1 MAKTRPYLF
10 YDVVVSICS
19 TCYRKV
25 EGKTVFQDDKVFL
38 LKRCP
43 EHGSEKILIADD
55 VDYYRRCREIFIKP
69 PEMPLVYNT
78 PVKWGCPYDCGLCT
92 DHEQHSCLTLVEV
105 CDYCNLRCPVCYAS
119 SGPERQQF
127 RSLDQIEKMLD
138 AVVRNEG
145 HPDVVQLSGGEPTVH
160 PNFFEIVEMA
170 KARPIRHLM
179 VNTNGV
185 RIAQEE
191 DFVKRL
197 AEVKEDLE
205 IYLQW
210 DSFEREPLMQLRDA
224 DLRRIREQAIEHLN
238 RYNISTN
245 LVVTLKKGLNDHEIG
260 KTIDYALK
268 QPCVRG
274 VTFQPIQDAG
284 RLESWLPEESQTN
297 CHPERSMTSG
307 EAGSHAQSRD
317 PVSPAGKYVRNFNPA
332 TDRLTLTEVRRKILE
347 QTSVFKPEDV
357 IPVPCHPDSLAMAYA
372 LKLNGKVTPLTSMIP
387 PEVLINGAKNTILYE
402 QEPAVRDGLFK
413 LFATNHSP
421 QSQAGTLRELLCCLP
436 KVWVPNELTTDHVE
450 TAASPVPPTPNCH
463 PERSMNSGEAGS
475 HAQSR
480 DPVSPL
486 TYENIFR
493 IIIMQFIDA
502 HSFDVRSVKKTCV
515 HIVHPDGRLIPF
527 DTYNLFYR
535 DDLEQTRLAPL
546 RNSAE
551 AAANSFRRND
561 LIVARQFTGGEP
573 EQQ

>member
-1 MAKTRPYLF
+1 MPHKTRPYLF

-19 TCYRKV
+19 TCYQKI
-25 EGKTVFQDDKVFL
+25 EAKTVFQDGKVFM

-43 EHGSEKILIADD
+43 QHGHERVLIADD
-55 VDYYRRCREIFIKP
+55 VDYYRRCREVFIKP

-78 PVKWGCPYDCGLCT
+78 PVKWGCPYDCGLCS
-92 DHEQHSCLTLVEV
+92 DHEQHSCLTLVEI
-105 CDYCNLRCPVCYAS
+105 CDYCNLRCPVCYAA

-127 RSLDQIEKMLD
+127 RDLKQIEKMLD

-145 HPDVVQLSGGEPTVH
+145 HPDVVQLSGGEPTMH
-160 PNFFEIVEMA
+160 PDFFAIVEMA

-191 DFVKRL
+191 DFAARL
-197 AEVKEDLE
+197 ADYKEDFE
-205 IYLQW
+205 VYLQF
-210 DSFEREPLMQLRDA
+210 DSFEREPLIQLRGA
-224 DLRRIREQAIEHLN
+224 DLRRIRVDALERLN
-238 RYNISTN
+238 QHNISTN

-260 KTIDYALK
+260 KTIDFALD

-284 RLESWLPEESQTN
+284 RLE
-297 CHPERSMTSG
+297 
-307 EAGSHAQSRD
+307 
-317 PVSPAGKYVRNFNPA
+317 NFDPA

-347 QTSVFKPEDV
+347 QTNVFRPEDV

-372 LKLNGKVTPLTSMIP
+372 LKLGGKVTPLTSMIP
-387 PEVLINGAKNTILYE
+387 PEILINGAANTILYE
-402 QEPAVRDGLFK
+402 QENVVRDNLFK

-421 QSQAGTLRELLCCLP
+421 RSGAGSLRELLCCLP
-436 KVWVPNELTTDHVE
+436 KLLVPENI
-450 TAASPVPPTPNCH
+450 
-463 PERSMNSGEAGS
+463 G
-475 HAQSR
+475 
-480 DPVSPL
+480 
-486 TYENIFR
+486 YENVFR
-493 IIIMQFIDA
+493 VIIMQFIDA

-535 DDLEQTRLAPL
+535 DELERTRLGPL
-546 RNSAE
+546 RERSE
-551 AAANSFRRND
+551 RANLATIN
-561 LIVARQFTGGEP
+561 
-573 EQQ
+573 

>member
-1 MAKTRPYLF
+1 MPKTRPYLF
-10 YDVVVSICS
+10 YDVAISICS

-25 EGKTVFQDDKVFL
+25 EAKTVFQDDKVYL

-43 EHGSEKILIADD
+43 QHGSERVLIADD
-55 VDYYRRCREIFIKP
+55 VDYYRRCREVFIKP
-69 PEMPLVYNT
+69 PEMPQVYNT

-92 DHEQHSCLTLVEV
+92 DHEQHSCLTLVEI
-105 CDYCNLRCPVCYAS
+105 CDYCNLRCPVCYAA

-127 RSLDQIEKMLD
+127 RTLPQIESMLD

-145 HPDVVQLSGGEPTVH
+145 HPDVVQLSGGEPTLH
-160 PNFFEIVEMA
+160 PDFFTIVEMA
-170 KARPIRHLM
+170 KSRPIKHLM

-197 AEVKEDLE
+197 ADVRDDFEV
-205 IYLQW
+205 YLQF
-210 DSFEREPLMQLRDA
+210 DSFEREPLMQLRGA
-224 DLRRIREQAIEHLN
+224 DLRRVRLDALEKLN

-260 KTIDYALK
+260 RTIDFALE

-284 RLESWLPEESQTN
+284 RLESWIPNANPQETNGHADDHEET
-297 CHPERSMTSG
+297 CHSDRSPERSDGEWRNLLSHSG
-307 EAGSHAQSRD
+307 T
-317 PVSPAGKYVRNFNPA
+317 GKFVRNFNPA

-347 QTSVFKPEDV
+347 QTTVFRPEDV

-372 LKLNGKVTPLTSMIP
+372 LKLNGKVVPLTSMIP
-387 PEVLINGAKNTILYE
+387 PEVLINGAANTILYE
-402 QEPAVRDGLFK
+402 QDPTVRTNLFK

-421 QSQAGTLRELLCCLP
+421 RSGAGTLRELLCCLP
-436 KVWVPNELTTDHVE
+436 KVWLPNQAPADITK
-450 TAASPVPPTPNCH
+450 SCH
-463 PERSMNSGEAGS
+463 SERSPERGDGESRNLLSSSM
-475 HAQSR
+475 
-480 DPVSPL
+480 PL
-486 TYENIFR
+486 SYDNIFR

-535 DDLEQTRLAPL
+535 DHLEQTRLAPL
-546 RNSAE
+546 RQNAASAL
-551 AAANSFRRND
+551 SP
-561 LIVARQFTGGEP
+561 I
-573 EQQ
+573 

>member
-1 MAKTRPYLF
+1 MTDKVRPYLF

-19 TCYRKV
+19 KCFQKI
-25 EGKTVFQDDKVFL
+25 EAKTVFQDGKVYL

-43 EHGSEKILIADD
+43 QHGHERVLIADD
-55 VDYYRRCREIFIKP
+55 VEYYRRSREVFIKP

-78 PVKWGCPYDCGLCT
+78 PVRWGCPYDCGLCS
-92 DHEQHSCLTLVEV
+92 DHEQHSCLTLVEI

-127 RSLDQIEKMLD
+127 RDLALIEKMLD

-145 HPDVVQLSGGEPTVH
+145 RPDVVQLSGGEPTMH
-160 PNFFEIVEMA
+160 PEFFKIIELA

-191 DFVKRL
+191 DFVRRL
-197 AEVKEDLE
+197 EEYKEDFE
-205 IYLQW
+205 VYLQF
-210 DSFEREPLMQLRDA
+210 DSFEREPLMALRGA
-224 DLRRIREQAIEHLN
+224 DLRRVREQAMEKLN
-238 RYNISTN
+238 RHDISTN

-260 KTIDYALK
+260 KVVDYALQ

-284 RLESWLPEESQTN
+284 RLEE
-297 CHPERSMTSG
+297 
-307 EAGSHAQSRD
+307 
-317 PVSPAGKYVRNFNPA
+317 FNPA

-347 QTSVFKPEDV
+347 QSGVFKPEDI

-387 PEVLINGAKNTILYE
+387 PEVLINAGRNTILYE
-402 QEPAVRDGLFK
+402 QEEAVRQNLFK

-421 QSQAGTLRELLCCLP
+421 RSGAGSLRELLCCLP
-436 KVWVPNELTTDHVE
+436 QMLVPEGL
-450 TAASPVPPTPNCH
+450 
-463 PERSMNSGEAGS
+463 G
-475 HAQSR
+475 
-480 DPVSPL
+480 
-486 TYENIFR
+486 YESVFR
-493 IIIMQFIDA
+493 VIIMQFIDA

-535 DDLEQTRLAPL
+535 DDLEKTRLEPL
-546 RNSAE
+546 RKKAE
-551 AAANSFRRND
+551 MATMA
-561 LIVARQFTGGEP
+561 
-573 EQQ
+573 

>member
-1 MAKTRPYLF
+1 MTDKVRPYLF

-19 TCYRKV
+19 KCFQKI
-25 EGKTVFQDDKVFL
+25 EAKTVFQDGKVYL

-43 EHGSEKILIADD
+43 QHGHERVLIADD
-55 VDYYRRCREIFIKP
+55 VDYYRRSREVFIKP

-78 PVKWGCPYDCGLCT
+78 PVRWGCPYDCGLCS
-92 DHEQHSCLTLVEV
+92 DHEQHSCLTLVEI

-127 RSLDQIEKMLD
+127 RDLALIEKMLD

-145 HPDVVQLSGGEPTVH
+145 RPDVVQLSGGEPTMH
-160 PNFFEIVEMA
+160 PEFFKIIELA

-191 DFVKRL
+191 DFVRRL
-197 AEVKEDLE
+197 AEYKEDFE
-205 IYLQW
+205 IYLQF
-210 DSFEREPLMQLRDA
+210 DSFEREPLMALRGA
-224 DLRRIREQAIEHLN
+224 DLRRVREQAMERLN
-238 RYNISTN
+238 RHDISTN

-260 KTIDYALK
+260 KVVDYALQ

-274 VTFQPIQDAG
+274 VTLQPIQDAG
-284 RLESWLPEESQTN
+284 RLEE
-297 CHPERSMTSG
+297 
-307 EAGSHAQSRD
+307 
-317 PVSPAGKYVRNFNPA
+317 FNPA

-347 QTSVFKPEDV
+347 QTSVFKPEDI

-387 PEVLINGAKNTILYE
+387 PEVLINAGRNTILYE
-402 QEPAVRDGLFK
+402 QEEAVRQNLFK

-421 QSQAGTLRELLCCLP
+421 RSGAGSLRELLCCLP
-436 KVWVPNELTTDHVE
+436 QVLVPEGL
-450 TAASPVPPTPNCH
+450 
-463 PERSMNSGEAGS
+463 G
-475 HAQSR
+475 
-480 DPVSPL
+480 
-486 TYENIFR
+486 YESVFR
-493 IIIMQFIDA
+493 VIIMQFIDA

-535 DDLEQTRLAPL
+535 DDLEKTRLEPL
-546 RNSAE
+546 RKKAE
-551 AAANSFRRND
+551 MATMA
-561 LIVARQFTGGEP
+561 
-573 EQQ
+573 

>member
-10 YDVVVSICS
+10 YDIAISICS
-19 TCYRKV
+19 TCYRKL
-25 EGKTVFQDDKVFL
+25 EAKIIFQDDNVYL

-43 EHGSEKILIADD
+43 HHGSEKILLADD
-55 VDYYRRCREIFIKP
+55 VDYYRRCREVFIKP

-92 DHEQHSCLTLVEV
+92 DHEQHSCLTLVEI
-105 CDYCNLRCPVCYAS
+105 CDYCNLRCPVCYAD

-127 RSLDQIEKMLD
+127 RTLDQIERMLD

-160 PNFFEIVEMA
+160 PNFFEIVELA
-170 KARPIRHLM
+170 KARPIKHLM

-185 RIAQEE
+185 RIAQDEE
-191 DFVKRL
+191 FVKRL
-197 AEVKEDLE
+197 AQVKEDFE
-205 IYLQW
+205 VYLQF
-210 DSFEREPLMQLRDA
+210 DSFEREPLMQLRGA
-224 DLRRIREQAIEHLN
+224 DLRRVREDALEKLN

-260 KTIDYALK
+260 KTIDYALQ

-284 RLESWLPEESQTN
+284 RLESWVPADSNPGATEQD
-297 CHPERSMTSG
+297 CHPERSMNFR
-307 EAGSHAQSRD
+307 EAEDHAESRD
-317 PVSPAGKYVRNFNPA
+317 LGFDLGRRSVRNFNPA
-332 TDRLTLTEVRRKILE
+332 TDRLTLTEVRRKILQ
-347 QTSVFKPEDV
+347 QTNVFRPEDV

-372 LKLNGKVTPLTSMIP
+372 LKLGGKIIPLTSMIP
-387 PEVLINGAKNTILYE
+387 PEILINGASNTILYE
-402 QEPAVRDGLFK
+402 QEAAVRDNLFK
-413 LFATNHSP
+413 LFSTNHSP
-421 QSQAGTLRELLCCLP
+421 RSGAGSLRELLCCLP
-436 KVWVPNELTTDHVE
+436 KVLVPDNI
-450 TAASPVPPTPNCH
+450 
-463 PERSMNSGEAGS
+463 
-475 HAQSR
+475 
-480 DPVSPL
+480 

-493 IIIMQFIDA
+493 VIIMQFLDA

-535 DDLEQTRLAPL
+535 DDLEQTRLDPL
-546 RNSAE
+546 RLDSRRLDSLTNDLS
-551 AAANSFRRND
+551 AAA
-561 LIVARQFTGGEP
+561 T
-573 EQQ
+573 

>member
-10 YDVVVSICS
+10 YDVAISICS
-19 TCYRKV
+19 TCYSKV
-25 EGKTVFQDDKVFL
+25 EAKTVFQDGNVYL

-43 EHGSEKILIADD
+43 QHGAERVLIADD

-92 DHEQHSCLTLVEV
+92 DHEQHSCLTLVEI
-105 CDYCNLRCPVCYAS
+105 CDYCNLRCPVCYAD

-127 RSLDQIEKMLD
+127 RSLQQIEKMLD
-138 AVVRNEG
+138 AIVRNEG

-160 PNFFEIVEMA
+160 PDFFAIVEMA
-170 KARPIRHLM
+170 KSRPIRHLM

-185 RIAQEE
+185 RIAREE

-197 AEVKEDLE
+197 ADYKEDFE
-205 IYLQW
+205 VYLQF
-210 DSFEREPLMQLRDA
+210 DSFERDALIELRGA
-224 DLRRIREQAIEHLN
+224 DLRRVRQDALEKLN
-238 RYNISTN
+238 RHNIATN

-260 KTIDYALK
+260 KTIDFALA

-284 RLESWLPEESQTN
+284 RLETWVSDNSLAEGAPPFSRLLREGGEFDLPQ
-297 CHPERSMTSG
+297 
-307 EAGSHAQSRD
+307 AGTDQANTMAAK
-317 PVSPAGKYVRNFNPA
+317 AGKFARDFNPA
-332 TDRLTLTEVRRKILE
+332 TDRLTLTEIRRKILQ
-347 QTSVFKPEDV
+347 QTRVFRPEDI

-387 PEVLINGAKNTILYE
+387 PETLIEGAANTILYE
-402 QEPAVRDGLFK
+402 QEPAVRDNLFK

-421 QSQAGTLRELLCCLP
+421 ASSAGSLRELLCCLP
-436 KVWVPNELTTDHVE
+436 KVLVPD
-450 TAASPVPPTPNCH
+450 AI
-463 PERSMNSGEAGS
+463 
-475 HAQSR
+475 
-480 DPVSPL
+480 

-493 IIIMQFIDA
+493 VIIMQFIDA

-515 HIVHPDGRLIPF
+515 HVVHPDGRLIPF

-535 DDLEQTRLAPL
+535 DALEQTRLDPL
-546 RNSAE
+546 RKKAE
-551 AAANSFRRND
+551 AASAPVPR
-561 LIVARQFTGGEP
+561 TT
-573 EQQ
+573 